1 MLKKKKCILPMFQK
15 IQNSEIQG
23 ILLIVPNREGWHYFA
38 VKKLSP
44 LSKDHGD
51 LPLFF
56 WNRKRLES
64 HKKVCKNKNFCNVI
78 MPSEDTTILEFNKY
92 QNLLKQHLLF
102 KHILNV

>member
-1 MLKKKKCILPMFQK
+1 MLKKKKYILPMFQK

-23 ILLIVPNREGWHYFA
+23 ILLIVSNREGWHYFA

-56 WNRKRLES
+56 WNRKKLES
-64 HKKVCKNKNFCNVI
+64 HKKVCKNKKFCNVI
-78 MPSEDTTILEFNKY
+78 MFSEDTTILEFNKY

>member
-1 MLKKKKCILPMFQK
+1 MLKKKKYILPMFQK

-23 ILLIVPNREGWHYFA
+23 ILLIVSNREGWHYFA

-56 WNRKRLES
+56 
-64 HKKVCKNKNFCNVI
+64 
-78 MPSEDTTILEFNKY
+78 
-92 QNLLKQHLLF
+92 
-102 KHILNV
+102 